1 MKLTNS
7 MAAELFWAFGCNEG
21 TNKKIKT
28 TSFIQGILK
37 LRKSLKWKGDN
48 SKYWLNDYIVG
59 LQYLVH
65 GGDKCN
71 RSVFHYL
78 SQSNG
83 FDLSEFGHQFFCVQ
97 KWLPISKSTCILPR
111 IKDLSS
117 TFNGIG
123 NNCSL
128 FHLNMNGYHNSMS
141 NHWIFLDVDTLTFQI
156 LFIFSLFVDNVEM
169 INPENFSPQLLMVP
183 KLLRSEN
190 LTDMG
195 GSG

>member
-1 MKLTNS
+1 M
-7 MAAELFWAFGCNEG
+7 
-21 TNKKIKT
+21 
-28 TSFIQGILK
+28 
-37 LRKSLKWKGDN
+37 
-48 SKYWLNDYIVG
+48 NDYIVG

-71 RSVFHYL
+71 VSVFHYL

-83 FDLSEFGHQFFCVQ
+83 FDLSEFGHWFLCVQ
-97 KWLPISKSTCILPR
+97 KQLPISKSTCILPR

-117 TFNGIG
+117 TFSDIDNT
-123 NNCSL
+123 CFL
-128 FHLNMNGYHNSMS
+128 FHLNMSGYHNSLS

-169 INPENFSPQLLMVP
+169 ISPENFSPQLLMVP
-183 KLLRSEN
+183 KLLRFEN
-190 LTDMG
+190 LTDMA